1 MSEIRSLRGR
11 MLYNLAAALI
21 CIVFLFPLY
30 WMIITSF
37 KTELEIFQTP
47 ISFFPKSINF
57 NAYFEQVREDYNIF
71 RNFLNSIIISG
82 AAMVIAVAL
91 SIPAAYALA
100 RFRFKGRKLVILS
113 FLITQMLPTS
123 LTLTPLFIIF
133 KNMGLYNT
141 YLAPAIADA
150 TIAIPF
156 SVLILRTY
164 FVTIP
169 RELDEAAKVD
179 GCNVF
184 TAFVR
189 IMIPISISGVVV
201 SIIFSTL
208 FAWADL
214 MYAFT
219 FINKQNMWPVTSGVF
234 NFMQRYGTQWNNVM
248 AFGVVS
254 VLPIILLFT
263 FLQKYIISGLTNG
276 AIKG

>member
-1 MSEIRSLRGR
+1 

-189 IMIPISISGVVV
+189 IMIPIAISGVVV

-219 FINKQNMWPVTSGVF
+219 FINEQKMWPVTSGVF

>member
-1 MSEIRSLRGR
+1 MSEINSTRGR
-11 MLYNLAAALI
+11 LLYNIAAVLI
-21 CIVFLFPLY
+21 CAVFLFPLY
-30 WMIITSF
+30 WMISSSF

-47 ISFFPKSINF
+47 VSFFPKSLNF
-57 NAYFEQVREDYNIF
+57 SAYFEQVREDYNIF

-82 AAMVIAVAL
+82 TAMLIAVAL

-100 RFRFKGRKLVILS
+100 RFRFKGRKAIILS

-141 YLAPAIADA
+141 YLAPGIADA

-179 GCNVF
+179 GCNAF
-184 TAFVR
+184 SAFVR
-189 IMIPISISGVVV
+189 IMIPISLPGVVV
-201 SIIFSTL
+201 CIIFSTL

-219 FINKQNMWPVTSGVF
+219 FINKPEMWPVTSGVF

-254 VLPIILLFT
+254 VLPIIFFFV

>member
-1 MSEIRSLRGR
+1 MSEIKSFRGR
-11 MLYNLAAALI
+11 IAYNIAAVLI

-30 WMIITSF
+30 WMISSSF

-47 ISFFPKSINF
+47 ISYFPNSLNF
-57 NAYFEQVREDYNIF
+57 SAYFEQVREDYNIF

-82 AAMVIAVAL
+82 VAMVIAVAL

-141 YLAPAIADA
+141 YLAPAISDA

-184 TAFVR
+184 TAFIK
-189 IMIPISISGVVV
+189 IMIPISLSGVIV

-219 FINKQNMWPVTSGVF
+219 FINKPEMWPVTSGVF